1 MLVTGF
7 PAGSFQTNC
16 WLAATGPGSEALVVD
31 PGQDALPGIAEL
43 CDRHRLKPVAAL
55 LTHGHLDHLWTVA
68 PLAGA
73 NGIPAFVH
81 PADRH
86 LLTDPLA
93 GFAPEARD
101 AFGWLRLQEPDDV
114 RELADGQTI
123 ELAGLRVTVDHTPG
137 HTPGHVT
144 FRLPP
149 VNRPE
154 GSGEP
159 RRGAPVDREGSGEG
173 TEPPRLLAGDLV
185 FAGSIGRT
193 DLPGGSMREMLA
205 SLATRFLTLPD
216 ETVVLPGHGPETTVG
231 RERAYNPFLADLAG
245 SPGTI
250 R

>member
-16 WLAATGPGSEALVVD
+16 WLVATGPGAEAVVVD

-43 CDRHRLKPVAAL
+43 CARHRLRPVAAL
-55 LTHGHLDHLWTVA
+55 LTHGHLDHVWTVA

-73 NGIPAFVH
+73 HGIPAYVH

-93 GFAPEARD
+93 GFAPESRD
-101 AFGWLRLQEPDDV
+101 AFGWLNLQEPEEV
-114 RELADGQTI
+114 LELADGQVI
-123 ELAGLRVTVDHTPG
+123 ELAGLRLTVDHTPG
-137 HTPGHVT
+137 HTAGHVT

-149 VNRPE
+149 E
-154 GSGEP
+154 AA
-159 RRGAPVDREGSGEG
+159 GAAGGG
-173 TEPPRLLAGDLV
+173 PPRLLAGDLV

-193 DLPGGSMREMLA
+193 DLPGGSMQAMLA

-216 ETVVLPGHGPETTVG
+216 ETVVLPGHGPQTTVG
-231 RERAYNPFLADLAG
+231 RERATNPFLVDLVANRG
-245 SPGTI
+245 SRG
-250 R
+250 

>member
-16 WLAATGPGSEALVVD
+16 WLVATGPGSEALVVD

-43 CDRHRLKPVAAL
+43 CARHRLKPVAAL

-93 GFAPEARD
+93 GFAPEARA

-114 RELADGQTI
+114 RELADGQVLD
-123 ELAGLRVTVDHTPG
+123 LAGLRVTVDHTPG

-144 FRLPP
+144 FRLPA
-149 VNRPE
+149 E
-154 GSGEP
+154 
-159 RRGAPVDREGSGEG
+159 AA
-173 TEPPRLLAGDLV
+173 EPPRLLAGDLV

-231 RERAYNPFLADLAG
+231 RERADNPFLADLVAG
-245 SPGTI
+245 SRVERGAG

>member
-16 WLAATGPGSEALVVD
+16 WLVATGPGSEALVVD

-43 CDRHRLKPVAAL
+43 CARHHLKPVAAL
-55 LTHGHLDHLWTVA
+55 LTHGHLDHIWTVA

-86 LLTDPLA
+86 LLADPLA
-93 GFAPEARD
+93 GFSPEARA

-114 RELADGQTI
+114 RELADGQVI

-137 HTPGHVT
+137 HTAGHVT
-144 FRLPP
+144 FRLPA
-149 VNRPE
+149 E
-154 GSGEP
+154 GQP
-159 RRGAPVDREGSGEG
+159 AGA
-173 TEPPRLLAGDLV
+173 EPPRLLAGDLV

-193 DLPGGSMREMLA
+193 DLPGGSMRDMLA

-231 RERAYNPFLADLAG
+231 RERASNPFLTDLVAGGFKASPPADQGSRAAG
-245 SPGTI
+245 

>member
-16 WLAATGPGSEALVVD
+16 WLVATGPGSEALVVD

-43 CDRHRLKPVAAL
+43 CARHRLKPVAAL
-55 LTHGHLDHLWTVA
+55 LTHGHLDHMWTVA

-86 LLTDPLA
+86 LLADPLA
-93 GFAPEARD
+93 GFSPEARA

-114 RELADGQTI
+114 RELADGQVI

-137 HTPGHVT
+137 HTAGHVT
-144 FRLPP
+144 FRLPAED
-149 VNRPE
+149 RPE
-154 GSGEP
+154 
-159 RRGAPVDREGSGEG
+159 RA
-173 TEPPRLLAGDLV
+173 EPPRLLAGDLV

-193 DLPGGSMREMLA
+193 DLPGGSMRDMLA

-231 RERAYNPFLADLAG
+231 RERAYNPFLADLIEG
-245 SPGTI
+245 SPGTV

>member
-16 WLAATGPGSEALVVD
+16 WLVATGPGSEALVVD

-43 CDRHRLKPVAAL
+43 CARHRLQPVAAL
-55 LTHGHLDHLWTVA
+55 LTHGHLDHMWTVA

-73 NGIPAFVH
+73 SGIPAFVH

-93 GFAPEARD
+93 GFLPEARA

-114 RELADGQTI
+114 RELTDRQVV

-137 HTPGHVT
+137 HTAGHVT
-144 FRLPP
+144 FRLPA
-149 VNRPE
+149 
-154 GSGEP
+154 G
-159 RRGAPVDREGSGEG
+159 GA
-173 TEPPRLLAGDLV
+173 EPPRLLAGDLV

-193 DLPGGSMREMLA
+193 DLPGGSLREMLA
-205 SLATRFLTLPD
+205 SLATRFLPLPD
-216 ETVVLPGHGPETTVG
+216 ETVVLPGHGPQTTVG
-231 RERAYNPFLADLAG
+231 RERAGNPFLADLVAG
-245 SPGTI
+245 GVGQPSPGAG

>member
-16 WLAATGPGSEALVVD
+16 WLVATGPGSEALVVD

-43 CDRHRLKPVAAL
+43 CARHRLKPVAAL
-55 LTHGHLDHLWTVA
+55 LTHGHLDHMWTVA

-73 NGIPAFVH
+73 HGIPAFIH

-86 LLTDPLA
+86 LLADPLA
-93 GFAPEARD
+93 GFAPETRA
-101 AFGWLRLQEPDDV
+101 AFGWLHLQEPDDV
-114 RELADGQTI
+114 RELADGQVL

-137 HTPGHVT
+137 HTAGHVT
-144 FRLPP
+144 FRLPA
-149 VNRPE
+149 
-154 GSGEP
+154 
-159 RRGAPVDREGSGEG
+159 APS
-173 TEPPRLLAGDLV
+173 EPPRLLAGDLV

-216 ETVVLPGHGPETTVG
+216 ETLVLPGHGPETTIG
-231 RERAYNPFLADLAG
+231 RERAHNPFLVDLVAG
-245 SPGTI
+245 SKGAA

>member
-43 CDRHRLKPVAAL
+43 CDRHRLKPVAVL

-73 NGIPAFVH
+73 HGIPAFVH

-114 RELADGQTI
+114 RELADGQVI
-123 ELAGLRVTVDHTPG
+123 ELAGLKLTVDHTPG
-137 HTPGHVT
+137 HTQGHVT
-144 FRLPP
+144 FRLPA
-149 VNRPE
+149 E

-159 RRGAPVDREGSGEG
+159 RGGSPVDRVEA
-173 TEPPRLLAGDLV
+173 EPPRLLAGDLV

-193 DLPGGSMREMLA
+193 DLPGGSMRDMLA

-231 RERAYNPFLADLAG
+231 RERAYNPFLADVIAG
-245 SPGTI
+245 SREAG

>member
-43 CDRHRLKPVAAL
+43 CDRHRLKPVAVL

-73 NGIPAFVH
+73 HGIPAFVH

-114 RELADGQTI
+114 RELADGQVI
-123 ELAGLRVTVDHTPG
+123 ELAGLRLTVDHTPG

-144 FRLPP
+144 FRVPA
-149 VNRPE
+149 NE
-154 GSGEP
+154 G
-159 RRGAPVDREGSGEG
+159 
-173 TEPPRLLAGDLV
+173 EPPRLLAGDLV

-193 DLPGGSMREMLA
+193 DLPGGSMRDMLA

-231 RERAYNPFLADLAG
+231 RERAYNPFLADVIAG
-245 SPGTI
+245 SQEAG

>member
-16 WLAATGPGSEALVVD
+16 WLVATGPGAEAVVVD

-43 CDRHRLKPVAAL
+43 CARHRLRPVAAL
-55 LTHGHLDHLWTVA
+55 LTHGHLDHVWTVA

-73 NGIPAFVH
+73 HGIPAYVH

-93 GFAPEARD
+93 GFAPESRD
-101 AFGWLRLQEPDDV
+101 AFGWLNLQEPEEV
-114 RELADGQTI
+114 LELADGQVI
-123 ELAGLRVTVDHTPG
+123 ELAGLRLTVDHTPG
-137 HTPGHVT
+137 HTAGHVT

-149 VNRPE
+149 E
-154 GSGEP
+154 AA
-159 RRGAPVDREGSGEG
+159 GAAGGG
-173 TEPPRLLAGDLV
+173 PPRLLAGDLV

-193 DLPGGSMREMLA
+193 DLPGGSMQAMLA

-216 ETVVLPGHGPETTVG
+216 ETVVLPGHGPQTTVG
-231 RERAYNPFLADLAG
+231 RERATNPFLVDLVANRG
-245 SPGTI
+245 SGG
-250 R
+250 

>member
-16 WLAATGPGSEALVVD
+16 WLVATGPGSEALVVD

-43 CDRHRLKPVAAL
+43 CARHRLKPVAAL

-73 NGIPAFVH
+73 NGIPAFIH

-93 GFAPEARD
+93 GFAPEARA

-123 ELAGLRVTVDHTPG
+123 DLAGLRVTVDHTPG
-137 HTPGHVT
+137 HTAGHVT

-149 VNRPE
+149 VDQPE
-154 GSGEP
+154 Q
-159 RRGAPVDREGSGEG
+159 G

-231 RERAYNPFLADLAG
+231 RERASNPFLADLVAG
-245 SPGTI
+245 PRVERGTG

>member
-16 WLAATGPGSEALVVD
+16 WLVAGGPGSEALVVD

-43 CDRHRLKPVAAL
+43 CARHRLQPVAAL
-55 LTHGHLDHLWTVA
+55 LTHGHLDHIWTVA

-73 NGIPAFVH
+73 TGIPAFIH

-86 LLTDPLA
+86 LLADPLA
-93 GFAPEARD
+93 GFAPETRD
-101 AFGWLRLQEPDDV
+101 AFGWLQLQEPDDV
-114 RELADGQTI
+114 RELADGQVL
-123 ELAGLRVTVDHTPG
+123 ELAGLRLMVDHTPG
-137 HTPGHVT
+137 HTAGHVT

-149 VNRPE
+149 AN
-154 GSGEP
+154 S
-159 RRGAPVDREGSGEG
+159 
-173 TEPPRLLAGDLV
+173 EPPRLLAGDLV

-216 ETVVLPGHGPETTVG
+216 ETLVLPGHGPETTVG
-231 RERAYNPFLADLAG
+231 RERAGNPFLADLVAG
-245 SPGTI
+245 SQGAG

>member
-16 WLAATGPGSEALVVD
+16 WLVATGPGSEALVVD
-31 PGQDALPGIAEL
+31 PGQDALPGIDEL
-43 CDRHRLKPVAAL
+43 CARHRLKPVAAL
-55 LTHGHLDHLWTVA
+55 LTHGHLDHIWTVA

-73 NGIPAFVH
+73 SGIPAFVH

-93 GFAPEARD
+93 GFLPEARA

-114 RELADGQTI
+114 RELADRQVV

-137 HTPGHVT
+137 HTAGHVT
-144 FRLPP
+144 FRLPAG
-149 VNRPE
+149 
-154 GSGEP
+154 GS
-159 RRGAPVDREGSGEG
+159 
-173 TEPPRLLAGDLV
+173 EPPRLLAGDLV

-205 SLATRFLTLPD
+205 SLATRLLPLPD

-231 RERAYNPFLADLAG
+231 RERARNPFLADLVAG
-245 SPGTI
+245 GVGQPSPGAG

>member
-16 WLAATGPGSEALVVD
+16 WLVATGPGSEALVVD

-43 CDRHRLKPVAAL
+43 CARHRLKPVAAL

-73 NGIPAFVH
+73 HGIPAYVH

-93 GFAPEARD
+93 GFDPQARA
-101 AFGWLRLQEPDDV
+101 AFGWLRLEEPDDV
-114 RELADGQTI
+114 RELADGQAI
-123 ELAGLRVTVDHTPG
+123 ELAGLRLTVDHTPG
-137 HTPGHVT
+137 HSPGHVT
-144 FRLPP
+144 FRVP
-149 VNRPE
+149 
-154 GSGEP
+154 
-159 RRGAPVDREGSGEG
+159 AGEG
-173 TEPPRLLAGDLV
+173 EPPRLLAGDLV

-205 SLATRFLTLPD
+205 SLATRFLTLSD

-231 RERAYNPFLADLAG
+231 RERAYNPFLADVIAG
-245 SPGTI
+245 SREAG

>member
-16 WLAATGPGSEALVVD
+16 WLVATGPGAEAVVVD

-43 CDRHRLKPVAAL
+43 CARHRLRPLAAL
-55 LTHGHLDHLWTVA
+55 LTHGHLDHVWTVA

-73 NGIPAFVH
+73 HGIPAYVH

-93 GFAPEARD
+93 GFAPESRD
-101 AFGWLRLQEPDDV
+101 AFGWLNLQEPEEV
-114 RELADGQTI
+114 LELADGQVI
-123 ELAGLRVTVDHTPG
+123 ELAGLRLTVDHTPG
-137 HTPGHVT
+137 HTAGHVT

-149 VNRPE
+149 E
-154 GSGEP
+154 
-159 RRGAPVDREGSGEG
+159 AAG
-173 TEPPRLLAGDLV
+173 TAGGGPPRLLAGDLV

-193 DLPGGSMREMLA
+193 DLPGGSMQAMLA

-216 ETVVLPGHGPETTVG
+216 ETVVLPGHGPQTTVG
-231 RERAYNPFLADLAG
+231 RERATNPFLVDLVANRG
-245 SPGTI
+245 SGG
-250 R
+250 

>member
-16 WLAATGPGSEALVVD
+16 WLVATGPGSEALVVD

-55 LTHGHLDHLWTVA
+55 LTHGHLDHMWTVA

-73 NGIPAFVH
+73 HGIPAFVH

-86 LLTDPLA
+86 LLSDPLA
-93 GFAPEARD
+93 GFAPESRA
-101 AFGWLRLQEPDDV
+101 AFGWLELQEPEEV
-114 RELADGQTI
+114 RELADGQVL
-123 ELAGLRVTVDHTPG
+123 ELAGVRLTVDHTPG
-137 HTPGHVT
+137 HTAGHVT

-149 VNRPE
+149 E
-154 GSGEP
+154 GQGTGP
-159 RRGAPVDREGSGEG
+159 GDAP
-173 TEPPRLLAGDLV
+173 PCLLAGDLV

-193 DLPGGSMREMLA
+193 DLPGGSLPAMLE

-231 RERAYNPFLADLAG
+231 RERAYNPFLVDLAAGVDRGSGGLMG
-245 SPGTI
+245 SPPVDRGSGG
-250 R
+250 

>member
-16 WLAATGPGSEALVVD
+16 WLVATGPGSEALVVD

-43 CDRHRLKPVAAL
+43 CARHRLKPVAAL
-55 LTHGHLDHLWTVA
+55 LTHGHLDHIWTVA

-86 LLTDPLA
+86 LLADPLA
-93 GFAPEARD
+93 GFSPEARA

-114 RELADGQTI
+114 RELADGQVI

-137 HTPGHVT
+137 HTAGHVT
-144 FRLPP
+144 FRLPA
-149 VNRPE
+149 E
-154 GSGEP
+154 GQHA
-159 RRGAPVDREGSGEG
+159 GA
-173 TEPPRLLAGDLV
+173 EPPRLLAGDLV

-193 DLPGGSMREMLA
+193 DLPGGSMRDMLA

-231 RERAYNPFLADLAG
+231 RERAYNPFLTDLVAAG
-245 SPGTI
+245 SGGLKARPPVNQGS
-250 R
+250 RGAGR

>member
-16 WLAATGPGSEALVVD
+16 WLVATGPGAEALVVD

-43 CDRHRLKPVAAL
+43 CARHRLKPVAAL
-55 LTHGHLDHLWTVA
+55 LTHGHLDHMWTVA

-73 NGIPAFVH
+73 SGIPAFVH

-93 GFAPEARD
+93 GFLPEARA
-101 AFGWLRLQEPDDV
+101 AFGWLRLQEPDEV
-114 RELADGQTI
+114 RELADRQVV

-137 HTPGHVT
+137 HTAGHVT
-144 FRLPP
+144 FHLP
-149 VNRPE
+149 V
-154 GSGEP
+154 G
-159 RRGAPVDREGSGEG
+159 GA
-173 TEPPRLLAGDLV
+173 EPPRLLAGDLV

-193 DLPGGSMREMLA
+193 DLPGGSLREMLA
-205 SLATRFLTLPD
+205 SLATRFLPLAD
-216 ETVVLPGHGPETTVG
+216 ETVVLPGHGPQTTVG
-231 RERAYNPFLADLAG
+231 RERAGNPFLADLVAG
-245 SPGTI
+245 GVGQPSPGAG

>member
-43 CDRHRLKPVAAL
+43 CDRHRLRPVAAL

-73 NGIPAFVH
+73 HGIPAFVH

-114 RELADGQTI
+114 RELADGQVI
-123 ELAGLRVTVDHTPG
+123 ELAGLKLTVDHTPG

-144 FRLPP
+144 FRLPA
-149 VNRPE
+149 E
-154 GSGEP
+154 E
-159 RRGAPVDREGSGEG
+159 A
-173 TEPPRLLAGDLV
+173 EPPRLLAGDLV

-193 DLPGGSMREMLA
+193 DLPGGSMRDMLA

-231 RERAYNPFLADLAG
+231 RERAYNPFLADVIAG
-245 SPGTI
+245 SQEAG

>member
-16 WLAATGPGSEALVVD
+16 WLVATGPGSEALVVD

-43 CDRHRLKPVAAL
+43 SARHRLKPVAAL

-73 NGIPAFVH
+73 HGIPAFVH

-114 RELADGQTI
+114 RELADGQAI
-123 ELAGLRVTVDHTPG
+123 ELAGLTLTVDHTPG

-149 VNRPE
+149 E
-154 GSGEP
+154 G
-159 RRGAPVDREGSGEG
+159 A
-173 TEPPRLLAGDLV
+173 EPPRLLGGDLV

-231 RERAYNPFLADLAG
+231 RERAYNPFMADLISGSREAG
-245 SPGTI
+245 

>member
-16 WLAATGPGSEALVVD
+16 WLVATGPGSEALVVD

-43 CDRHRLKPVAAL
+43 CARHRLKPVAAL
-55 LTHGHLDHLWTVA
+55 LTHGHLDHMWTVA

-73 NGIPAFVH
+73 SGIPAFVH

-93 GFAPEARD
+93 GFLPEARA

-114 RELADGQTI
+114 RELADRQVV

-137 HTPGHVT
+137 HTAGHVT
-144 FRLPP
+144 FHLPA
-149 VNRPE
+149 
-154 GSGEP
+154 G
-159 RRGAPVDREGSGEG
+159 GA
-173 TEPPRLLAGDLV
+173 EPPRLLAGDLV

-205 SLATRFLTLPD
+205 SLATRFLPLPD

-231 RERAYNPFLADLAG
+231 RERAGNPFLADLVAG
-245 SPGTI
+245 GVGQPSPGAG

>member
-16 WLAATGPGSEALVVD
+16 WLVATGPGSEALVVD
-31 PGQDALPGIAEL
+31 PGQDALPGVAEL
-43 CDRHRLKPVAAL
+43 CARHRLKPVAAL
-55 LTHGHLDHLWTVA
+55 LTHGHLDHMWTVA

-86 LLTDPLA
+86 LLADPLA
-93 GFAPEARD
+93 GFAPEARA

-114 RELADGQTI
+114 RELADGQVI

-137 HTPGHVT
+137 HTAGHVT
-144 FRLPP
+144 FRLPA
-149 VNRPE
+149 E
-154 GSGEP
+154 GSG
-159 RRGAPVDREGSGEG
+159 RGDAPA
-173 TEPPRLLAGDLV
+173 EPPRLLAGDLV

-193 DLPGGSMREMLA
+193 DLPGGSMRDMLA

-231 RERAYNPFLADLAG
+231 RERAYNPFLADLVAG
-245 SPGTI
+245 SPGVG

>member
-16 WLAATGPGSEALVVD
+16 WLVATGPGSEALVVD

-43 CDRHRLKPVAAL
+43 CARHRLKPVAAL

-93 GFAPEARD
+93 GFSPEARA

-123 ELAGLRVTVDHTPG
+123 DLAGLRVTVDHTPG
-137 HTPGHVT
+137 HTAGHVT

-149 VNRPE
+149 VDQPE
-154 GSGEP
+154 Q
-159 RRGAPVDREGSGEG
+159 G

-231 RERAYNPFLADLAG
+231 RERASNPFLADLVAG
-245 SPGTI
+245 PRVERGTG

>member
-16 WLAATGPGSEALVVD
+16 WLVATGPGAEAVVVD

-43 CDRHRLKPVAAL
+43 CARHRLRPVAAL
-55 LTHGHLDHLWTVA
+55 LTHGHLDHVWTVA

-73 NGIPAFVH
+73 HGIPAYVH

-93 GFAPEARD
+93 GFAPESRD
-101 AFGWLRLQEPDDV
+101 AFGWLNLQEPEEV
-114 RELADGQTI
+114 LELADGQLI
-123 ELAGLRVTVDHTPG
+123 ELAGLRLTVDHTPG
-137 HTPGHVT
+137 HTAGHVT

-149 VNRPE
+149 E
-154 GSGEP
+154 
-159 RRGAPVDREGSGEG
+159 AAG
-173 TEPPRLLAGDLV
+173 TAGGGPPRLLAGDLV

-193 DLPGGSMREMLA
+193 DLPGGSMQAMLA

-216 ETVVLPGHGPETTVG
+216 ETVVLPGHGPQTTVG
-231 RERAYNPFLADLAG
+231 RERATNPFLVDLVANRG
-245 SPGTI
+245 SGG
-250 R
+250 

>member
-16 WLAATGPGSEALVVD
+16 WLVATGPGAEAVVVD

-43 CDRHRLKPVAAL
+43 CARHRLRPVAAL
-55 LTHGHLDHLWTVA
+55 LTHGHLDHVWTVA

-73 NGIPAFVH
+73 HGIPAYVH

-93 GFAPEARD
+93 GFAPESRD
-101 AFGWLRLQEPDDV
+101 AFGWLNLQEPEEV
-114 RELADGQTI
+114 LELADGQLI
-123 ELAGLRVTVDHTPG
+123 ELAGLRLTVDHTPG
-137 HTPGHVT
+137 HTAGHVT

-149 VNRPE
+149 E
-154 GSGEP
+154 AA
-159 RRGAPVDREGSGEG
+159 GAAGGG
-173 TEPPRLLAGDLV
+173 PPRLLAGDLV

-193 DLPGGSMREMLA
+193 DLPGGSMQAMLA

-216 ETVVLPGHGPETTVG
+216 ETVVLPGHGPQTTVG
-231 RERAYNPFLADLAG
+231 RERATNPFLVDLVANRG
-245 SPGTI
+245 SGG
-250 R
+250 

>member
-16 WLAATGPGSEALVVD
+16 WLVATGPGSEALVVD

-43 CDRHRLKPVAAL
+43 CARHRLKPVAAL

-86 LLTDPLA
+86 LLADPLA
-93 GFAPEARD
+93 GFSPEARA

-114 RELADGQTI
+114 RELADGQVI

-137 HTPGHVT
+137 HTAGHVT
-144 FRLPP
+144 FRLPA
-149 VNRPE
+149 E
-154 GSGEP
+154 GSG
-159 RRGAPVDREGSGEG
+159 RGDAPA
-173 TEPPRLLAGDLV
+173 EPPRLLAGDLV

-193 DLPGGSMREMLA
+193 DLPGGSMRDMLA

-231 RERAYNPFLADLAG
+231 RERAYNPFLTDLVAG
-245 SPGTI
+245 SPGVG